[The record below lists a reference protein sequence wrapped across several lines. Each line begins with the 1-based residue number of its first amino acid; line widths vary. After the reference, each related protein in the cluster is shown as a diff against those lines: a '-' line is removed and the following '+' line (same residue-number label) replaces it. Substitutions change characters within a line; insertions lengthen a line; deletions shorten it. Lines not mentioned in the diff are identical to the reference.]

1 MELHRALLS
10 KHWTSKTSKERFY
23 RPWKTLKW
31 QNEQVRLNSTK
42 VKKKSDPNHDGQ
54 ILLFLAIFI
63 KKNIYYIVWEYMQE
77 EHPYHLS
84 EV

>member
-1 MELHRALLS
+1 MAKFS
-10 KHWTSKTSKERFY
+10 
-23 RPWKTLKW
+23 
-31 QNEQVRLNSTK
+31 
-42 VKKKSDPNHDGQ
+42 
-54 ILLFLAIFI
+54 LFLAIFI